1 MNNNLYQ
8 WHNEQMVRY
17 EMQEVDRAVE
27 QARLLREAGLSQPG
41 WLTRALTGLS
51 NLLKA
56 RSMGIQNRRPIAP
69 KALPRKSPRSA

>member
-8 WHNEQMVRY
+8 WHDEQMVRY
-17 EMQEVDRAVE
+17 EMHEVDRAVE
-27 QARLLREAGLSQPG
+27 QARLLREAGLSGPS
-41 WLTRALTGLS
+41 WLTRLMNGLS

-56 RSMGIQNRRPIAP
+56 RRKGFQEHRSIEP